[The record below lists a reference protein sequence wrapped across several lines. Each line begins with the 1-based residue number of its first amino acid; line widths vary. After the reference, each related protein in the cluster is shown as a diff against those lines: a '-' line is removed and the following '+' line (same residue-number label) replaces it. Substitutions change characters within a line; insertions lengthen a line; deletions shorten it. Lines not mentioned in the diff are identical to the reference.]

1 MQGFQYDLW
10 TDDAMRT
17 LAIAYGSVSSPSAFA
32 AGRVTRL
39 IDENGDTILEYNT
52 LGGLA
57 THPQKV
63 LEDAQALW
71 GE

>member
-1 MQGFQYDLW
+1 MFQYDLW
-10 TDDAMRT
+10 TDDSNRT
-17 LAIAYGSVSSPSAFA
+17 LALAYGSVTTSSAFA

-39 IDENGDTILEYNT
+39 IDENGDTLLEYNT

-63 LEDAQALW
+63 LEDCQALF
-71 GE
+71 GP